1 MKITKAAYVA
11 SLEKLKPFPGQ
22 GRPEIALAGRS
33 NVGKSSLIN
42 ALCNNKNLARTSQQ
56 PGKTRLIN
64 LYGVNDEFFFADL
77 PGYGFAKASDAEINR
92 WKGMIEGYIKESQ
105 NLVYALLLV
114 DIRHEPT
121 QGDREMAE
129 YLRHYGIPFSVI
141 CTKADKLSGA
151 QRGRN
156 LPVIGRALK
165 AQPWEM
171 VCFSAIS
178 GMGREDVLDQLAKAL
193 SKEA

>member
-1 MKITKAAYVA
+1 MYA
-11 SLEKLKPFPGQ
+11 SWPK
-22 GRPEIALAGRS
+22 RLAH
-33 NVGKSSLIN
+33 SLVSHS
-42 ALCNNKNLARTSQQ
+42 A
-56 PGKTRLIN
+56 
-64 LYGVNDEFFFADL
+64 
-77 PGYGFAKASDAEINR
+77 
-92 WKGMIEGYIKESQ
+92 KESQ

-121 QGDREMAE
+121 QGDMEMAE

-178 GMGREDVLDQLAKAL
+178 GMGREGVLDQLSKAL

>member
-1 MKITKAAYVA
+1 MKITKAADGA
-11 SLEKLKPFPGQ
+11 SLEKLKDFPGR
-22 GRPEIALAGRS
+22 GKPEIALAGRS

-92 WKGMIEGYIKESQ
+92 WKGMIEGYISGSQ

-129 YLRHYGIPFSVI
+129 YLRHYGIPFSVV

-151 QRGRN
+151 PRGRN

-165 AQPWEM
+165 ARPWGM

-178 GMGREDVLDQLAKAL
+178 GMGREDVLDQLSKAL
-193 SKEA
+193 DKEA

>member
-11 SLEKLKPFPGQ
+11 SLEKLKPFPDRGK
-22 GRPEIALAGRS
+22 PEIALAGRS

-77 PGYGFAKASDAEINR
+77 PGYGFAKASDTEINR
-92 WKGMIEGYIKESQ
+92 WKGMIEGYISESQ

-121 QGDREMAE
+121 QGDREMVE
-129 YLRHYGIPFSVI
+129 YLRHYGIPFSVV

-171 VCFSAIS
+171 VCFSALS
-178 GMGREDVLDQLAKAL
+178 GMGREDVLDQLSKAL
-193 SKEA
+193 DKEA

>member
-11 SLEKLKPFPGQ
+11 SLEKLKPFPDRGK
-22 GRPEIALAGRS
+22 PEIALAGRS

-77 PGYGFAKASDAEINR
+77 PGYGFAKASDTEINR
-92 WKGMIEGYIKESQ
+92 WKGMIEGYISESQ

-129 YLRHYGIPFSVI
+129 YLRHYGIPFSVV

-171 VCFSAIS
+171 VCFSALS
-178 GMGREDVLDQLAKAL
+178 GMGREDVLDQLSKAL
-193 SKEA
+193 DKEA

>member
-42 ALCNNKNLARTSQQ
+42 ALCNNKNLAKTSQQ

-64 LYGVNDEFFFADL
+64 MYGVNEEFFLADL
-77 PGYGFAKASDAEINR
+77 PGYGFARASDAEINR
-92 WKGMIEGYIKESQ
+92 WRGMIEGYIKQSQ
-105 NLVYALLLV
+105 FLCHALLLV

-121 QGDREMAE
+121 QGDSNMAD
-129 YLRHYGIPFSVI
+129 YLRHYGIPFSVV
-141 CTKADKLSGA
+141 CTKADKLSTA

-156 LPVIGRALK
+156 LPVIGRTLK
-165 AQPWEM
+165 VQPWEM
-171 VCFSAIS
+171 VCFSALNGI
-178 GMGREDVLDQLAKAL
+178 GRDDVIGLLAKAL
-193 SKEA
+193 NREE

>member
-11 SLEKLKPFPGQ
+11 SLEKLKQFPGQ
-22 GRPEIALAGRS
+22 GKPEIALAGRS

-121 QGDREMAE
+121 QGDMEMAE

-178 GMGREDVLDQLAKAL
+178 GMGREDVLDQLSKAL

>member
-121 QGDREMAE
+121 QGDMEMAE

-156 LPVIGRALK
+156 LPVIGRVLK

-171 VCFSAIS
+171 LCFSAIS
-178 GMGREDVLDQLAKAL
+178 GMGREDVLDQLSKAL

>member
-22 GRPEIALAGRS
+22 GKPEIALAGRS

-77 PGYGFAKASDAEINR
+77 PGYGFAKASDGEINR
-92 WKGMIEGYIKESQ
+92 WRGMIEGYIKESQ

-121 QGDREMAE
+121 QGDMEMAE

-178 GMGREDVLDQLAKAL
+178 GMGREDVLDQLSKAL

>member
-11 SLEKLKPFPGQ
+11 SLEKLKDFPGR
-22 GRPEIALAGRS
+22 GKPEIALAGRS

-92 WKGMIEGYIKESQ
+92 WKGMIEGYISGSQ

-129 YLRHYGIPFSVI
+129 YLRHYGIPFSVV

-178 GMGREDVLDQLAKAL
+178 GMWREDVLDQLSKAL
-193 SKEA
+193 DKEA